1 MKKVLIV
8 SASPR
13 KNGNSD
19 ILSEQFRKGAEEA
32 GHEVETIIVRD
43 LKLNYC
49 IGCFACLKTGR
60 CVQEDA
66 MNDILTK
73 MIDADDICFSTPVY
87 YYSLSGQMKVFLD
100 RCNPLYERM
109 KGKTFYYM
117 FTVADGD
124 KKNLEYAMDAF
135 HGFAMCFDDITE
147 AGRVYGTGAD
157 GKGAVKDAP
166 AFNETYEMGKN
177 L

>member
-19 ILSEQFRKGAEEA
+19 ILSGQFRKGAEEA
-32 GHEVETIIVRD
+32 GHEVETIYVRD

-49 IGCFACLKTGR
+49 IGCLACLKAGR
-60 CVQEDA
+60 CVQKDA
-66 MNDILTK
+66 MNDILPK
-73 MIDADDICFSTPVY
+73 IMDADVICFSTPVY

-109 KGKTFYYM
+109 KDKTFYYM
-117 FTVADGD
+117 VTAADD
-124 KKNLEYAMDAF
+124 EKKNLECAMEAF
-135 HGFAMCFDDITE
+135 HGFAICFDGITE
-147 AGRVYGTGAD
+147 AGRVYGAGAD
-157 GKGAVKDAP
+157 GKSAVKDTP
-166 AFNETYEMGKN
+166 AYEEAYEMGKRV
-177 L
+177 